1 MSISPIKQT
10 MNTIVTSSAAT
21 GRAQSRREFLCAST
35 LSAASVM
42 TGCHTAS
49 SDKAA
54 GHIDAHVHVWT
65 PDVTRYPIHSS
76 YKVADMQPASFT
88 PEQLF
93 THTKPNGVQRV
104 VLIQMSFY
112 RFDNRYM
119 LDTMRRFPGV
129 FSGVGIVDENAP
141 ASQNHMRELAG
152 QGVRGF
158 RIHPGR
164 QAVDAW
170 IGSAGMAA
178 MWRAGADH
186 GLAICPLINPEA
198 LPAIGKMCERFPQ
211 SRVVIDHFARI
222 GVDGQIRDEQVD
234 ALCRLAKHPN
244 TYVKTSAFYALGK
257 KQPPY
262 TDLGPMIR
270 RVRDAFGAQ
279 RLMWASD
286 CPYQVDPGHNYAG
299 SIALIRDRL
308 DFLSLAEREW
318 MLRGTAEKVFFS

>member
-1 MSISPIKQT
+1 
-10 MNTIVTSSAAT
+10 MNTHTSPPETAVRGHSRRDFLRVTALMASGVAAGCQTAAT
-21 GRAQSRREFLCAST
+21 PKSGRY
-35 LSAASVM
+35 
-42 TGCHTAS
+42 
-49 SDKAA
+49 
-54 GHIDAHVHVWT
+54 IDAHVHVWT
-65 PDVTRYPIHSS
+65 PDLARYPIHSS
-76 YKVADMQPASFT
+76 YKVANMEPPSFT

-119 LDTMRRFPGV
+119 LESMRRFPGV

-141 ASQNHMRELAG
+141 NPQDRMRELAG

-158 RIHPGR
+158 RIHPGK

-178 MWRAGADH
+178 MWQAGAEQ
-186 GLAICPLINPEA
+186 GLAMCPLINPEA
-198 LPAIGKMCERFPQ
+198 LPVIGKMCERFPRT
-211 SRVVIDHFARI
+211 RVVIDHFARI

-234 ALCRLAKHPN
+234 ALCRLAKYPN

-257 KQPPY
+257 KQSPY

-270 RVRDAFGAQ
+270 RVRDAYGAQ

-286 CPYQVDPGHNYAG
+286 CPYQVDPGHNYAD

-308 DFLSLAEREW
+308 DFLSTEERQW
-318 MLRGTAEKVFFS
+318 LLRRTAEKVFFS